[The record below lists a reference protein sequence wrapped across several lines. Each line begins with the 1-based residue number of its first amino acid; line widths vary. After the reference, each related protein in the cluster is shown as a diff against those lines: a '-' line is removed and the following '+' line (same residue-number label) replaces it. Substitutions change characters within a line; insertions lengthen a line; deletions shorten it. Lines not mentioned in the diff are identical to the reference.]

1 MSEPI
6 HETDATGGRLV
17 LITGTGRSGTS
28 TASGTLSHLG
38 LHVPGPYL
46 GANRS
51 NPKGFF
57 ESRWAVKFHK
67 RLYKRASINDFDGRP
82 DAVRLV
88 REAIT
93 PAMRDELLAFLERV
107 SKGHEQVVVKDPRTV
122 WCQALWGDTAAEAG
136 LSIRYLSMLRH
147 PAEVLG
153 SRTEY
158 YASGADADRR
168 RYYATCSL
176 GRWINSC
183 VVNER
188 ETRGARRTFVRYV
201 DLLGDWRTTM
211 RKVRDDLSI
220 TYDTELTDDAAHP
233 VDEFIDP
240 DLRRVQVGWDDV
252 DVPAHLRDIAEETWQ
267 TLCVLA
273 DTDGHDQA
281 ASERI
286 DDLGD
291 AYAQTLRDAQA
302 IAHDASEQAVNKA
315 KATAVR
321 EGHEHVH
328 EQAEEDATPGE
339 SGDTADEPEASTVDR
354 LLSKA
359 REVSSRMRSR

>member
-1 MSEPI
+1 MPESTSD
-6 HETDATGGRLV
+6 TDASGGRLV

-57 ESRWAVKFHK
+57 ESKWAVKFHK
-67 RLYKRASINDFDGRP
+67 RLYEQACINDFDGRP
-82 DAVRLV
+82 EAIELV

-93 PAMRDELLAFLERV
+93 PALRDELRAFLERV
-107 SKGHEQVVVKDPRTV
+107 SKGHGQIVVKDPRTV
-122 WCQALWGDTAAEAG
+122 WCQALWADAAADVG

-158 YASGADADRR
+158 YASGADDARR

-183 VVNER
+183 VTNER
-188 ETRGARRTFVRYV
+188 ETRTARRTFVRYV
-201 DLLGDWRTTM
+201 DLLDDWRTTM
-211 RKVRDDLSI
+211 RKVRDDLAI
-220 TYDTELTDDAAHP
+220 TYDSDVADDVTHP

-252 DVPAHLRDIAEETWQ
+252 DVPAQLRDIAEQAWQ
-267 TLCVLA
+267 EQCVLA
-273 DTDGHDQA
+273 DADGHDEA
-281 ASERI
+281 ASNRMDE
-286 DDLGD
+286 LGD
-291 AYAQTLRDAQA
+291 AYAQVLRDAQA
-302 IAHDASEQAVNKA
+302 VAHDASEQAVRKA
-315 KATAVR
+315 EVTAVR
-321 EGHEHVH
+321 KEREAVRERAAHVAPDDP
-328 EQAEEDATPGE
+328 EPAPQE
-339 SGDTADEPEASTVDR
+339 SDRSTFER
-354 LLSKA
+354 LLGKA
-359 REVSSRMRSR
+359 RSVSSRVRSR

>member
-1 MSEPI
+1 MPEPT
-6 HETDATGGRLV
+6 HDTTAGSRRLV

-28 TASGTLSHLG
+28 TVSGTLSHLG

-67 RLYKRASINDFDGRP
+67 RLHKRAWINDFDGRP
-82 DAVRLV
+82 DAVQLV

-93 PAMRDELLAFLERV
+93 PEMRVELREFLEKV
-107 SKGHEQVVVKDPRTV
+107 SHEHDQVVVKDPRTV
-122 WCQALWGDTAAEAG
+122 WCQALWAESAASVD

-158 YASGADADRR
+158 YASGADDDRR

-188 ETRGARRTFVRYV
+188 ETRGERRTFVRYV
-201 DLLGDWRTTM
+201 DLLSDWRTVM
-211 RKVRDDLSI
+211 RKVGDDLEI
-220 TYDTELTDDAAHP
+220 DYDTDLSDGPPHA

-252 DVPAHLRDIAEETWQ
+252 DVPPYLRDIAEEVWQ
-267 TLCVLA
+267 VLGVLA
-273 DTDGHDQA
+273 DSDGNDPD
-281 ASERI
+281 ASKRI
-286 DDLGD
+286 DELGD
-291 AYAQTLRDAQA
+291 AYAGALRDAQA
-302 IAHDASEQAVNKA
+302 IAHDASEQAANKA
-315 KATAVR
+315 KVAGARKER
-321 EGHEHVH
+321 ERLRDA
-328 EQAEEDATPGE
+328 QNAPAEPVE
-339 SGDTADEPEASTVDR
+339 SANPSTVER
-354 LLSKA
+354 LRGKA
-359 REVSSRMRSR
+359 RAVASRMRSR